1 MPAKPAA
8 VACAA
13 PPLLVDVGD
22 SVVAAAELALFV
34 PVEDL
39 VVVSVVAVPP
49 DLDDVDW
56 AEVSAY
62 NHGI

>member
-13 PPLLVDVGD
+13 PPVFADVDGSV
-22 SVVAAAELALFV
+22 VVAAVPALSV
-34 PVEDL
+34 PVEDS
-39 VVVSVVAVPP
+39 VVGSVVAVPP

-56 AEVSAY
+56 AVSAY